1 MHASSEQIM
10 AKMTEHTLRKFDT
23 ELEEIRRG
31 VLQMGGLV
39 EAQVTKALEGLRNG
53 DIALLETVI
62 QGDKEVNLAQI
73 KLDDACTHI
82 IARQQP
88 AAGDLRL
95 VLATIK
101 AASDLERIGD
111 ETKKIAKA
119 ARRLHQAEIKFVP
132 RVGLSQATETAI
144 EMLRTALDAFARVN
158 ADNIEEMRRK
168 DAEVDS
174 GFKGAMRQ
182 LITYMMEDPR
192 TISNSLEMLF
202 IAKSIERIGDH
213 AMNIAEHVVYVA
225 QGLDVRFE
233 KSQAALG
240 DKR

>member
-1 MHASSEQIM
+1 
-10 AKMTEHTLRKFDT
+10 
-23 ELEEIRRG
+23 
-31 VLQMGGLV
+31 MGGLV

-53 DIALLETVI
+53 DVSLLETVI
-62 QGDKEVNLAQI
+62 QGDKAVNLAQI
-73 KLDDACTHI
+73 QIDDACSHI

-95 VLATIK
+95 VLSAIK

-111 ETKKIAKA
+111 EAKKIAKA
-119 ARRLHQAEIKFVP
+119 SRRLHQSETKFMP
-132 RVGLSQATETAI
+132 RVGLSQATDTAV
-144 EMLRTALDAFARVN
+144 EMLRSALDAFARAN
-158 ADNIEEMRRK
+158 ADNLEEIRRK

-174 GFKGAMRQ
+174 VFKGIMRQ

-225 QGLDVRFE
+225 HGQDVRFE
-233 KSQAALG
+233 KSQAAG
-240 DKR
+240 NDKA

>member
-1 MHASSEQIM
+1 M

-23 ELEEIRRG
+23 ELQEIRRG

-39 EAQVTKALEGLRNG
+39 EAQVTKALDGLRSG
-53 DIALLETVI
+53 DIELLEAVI

-111 ETKKIAKA
+111 EAKKIAKA
-119 ARRLHQAEIKFVP
+119 ARRLHQSEVKFTP
-132 RVGLSQATETAI
+132 RVGLSQATDIAI
-144 EMLRTALDAFARVN
+144 ETLRTALDAFARVN
-158 ADNIEEMRRK
+158 ADNIDEMRRK

-174 GFKGAMRQ
+174 GFKGIMRQ

-225 QGLDVRFE
+225 HGQDVRFE
-233 KSQAALG
+233 KSQAAALG

>member
-1 MHASSEQIM
+1 M

-23 ELEEIRRG
+23 ELQEIRRG

-39 EAQVTKALEGLRNG
+39 EAQVTKALDGLRSG
-53 DIALLETVI
+53 DIELLEAVI

-111 ETKKIAKA
+111 EAKKIAKA
-119 ARRLHQAEIKFVP
+119 ARRLHQSEVKFTP
-132 RVGLSQATETAI
+132 RVGLSQVLPLGAAVSAGQALAVVHAASDDAAHAAVRAVQQAITLADAAPAPAPLVLATI
-144 EMLRTALDAFARVN
+144 
-158 ADNIEEMRRK
+158 
-168 DAEVDS
+168 
-174 GFKGAMRQ
+174 
-182 LITYMMEDPR
+182 
-192 TISNSLEMLF
+192 
-202 IAKSIERIGDH
+202 
-213 AMNIAEHVVYVA
+213 
-225 QGLDVRFE
+225 
-233 KSQAALG
+233 
-240 DKR
+240 

>member
-1 MHASSEQIM
+1 M

-23 ELEEIRRG
+23 ELQEIRRG

-39 EAQVTKALEGLRNG
+39 EAQVTKALDGLRSG
-53 DIALLETVI
+53 DIELLEAVI

-111 ETKKIAKA
+111 EAKKIAKA
-119 ARRLHQAEIKFVP
+119 ARRLHGAETPFVP
-132 RVGLSQATETAI
+132 RVGLTQAVELAL
-144 EMLRTALDAFARVN
+144 ELLRASLDAFARVN
-158 ADNIEEMRRK
+158 PEGIEDLRRK
-168 DAEVDS
+168 DAEIDA
-174 GFKGAMRQ
+174 GFKGVMRQ

-192 TISNSLEMLF
+192 TISSCLEMLF
-202 IAKSIERIGDH
+202 IAKAIERVGDH
-213 AMNIAEHVVYVA
+213 AMNIAEHVVFVA
-225 QGLDVRFE
+225 RGEDVRFE
-233 KSQAALG
+233 NTQAKLG
-240 DKR
+240 KG

>member
-1 MHASSEQIM
+1 
-10 AKMTEHTLRKFDT
+10 MTEHTLRQYDI
-23 ELEEIRRG
+23 ELEEIRRRI
-31 VLQMGGLV
+31 LNMGGLA
-39 EAQVTKALEGLRNG
+39 EAQVVKAIEGLRSG
-53 DIALLETVI
+53 QIDLLDTVVE
-62 QGDKEVNLAQI
+62 GDKPINLAQI
-73 KLDDACTHI
+73 ELDDACSHI
-82 IARQQP
+82 IAKRQP

-95 VLATIK
+95 VLSVIK
-101 AASDLERIGD
+101 IASDLERIGD
-111 ETKKIAKA
+111 EAKKIAKA
-119 ARRLHQAEIKFVP
+119 ARRLHQSEVKFTP
-132 RVGLSQATETAI
+132 RVGLSQATDIAI

-158 ADNIEEMRRK
+158 ADNIDEMRRK

-174 GFKGAMRQ
+174 GFKGIMRQ

-225 QGLDVRFE
+225 HGQDVRFE
-233 KSQAALG
+233 KSQAAALG

>member
-1 MHASSEQIM
+1 
-10 AKMTEHTLRKFDT
+10 MTDHTLRKFDT
-23 ELEEIRRG
+23 ELEQIRRS

-39 EAQVTKALEGLRNG
+39 EAQVTKALEGLRSG

-62 QGDKEVNLAQI
+62 QGDKAVNLAQI
-73 KLDDACTHI
+73 QIDDACSHI

-95 VLATIK
+95 VLSAIK

-111 ETKKIAKA
+111 EAKKIAKA
-119 ARRLHQAEIKFVP
+119 SRRLHQSETRFMP
-132 RVGLSQATETAI
+132 RVGLSQATDTAV
-144 EMLRTALDAFARVN
+144 EMLRTALDAFARVK
-158 ADNIEEMRRK
+158 ADNLEEIRSK

-174 GFKGAMRQ
+174 IFKGIMRQ

-192 TISNSLEMLF
+192 TISDSLEMLF

-225 QGLDVRFE
+225 HGQDVRFE
-233 KSQAALG
+233 KSQAAG
-240 DKR
+240 NDKA